1 MPGPEAARRAI
12 GSAAERARPRVL
24 NIGQVLAD
32 LSAEFPGISASKI
45 RFLEEKGLVSPQR
58 TAAGYRKYSS
68 QDVERLRFVLAL
80 QRDQYLPLKVIKDY
94 LDAVDRGERPESL
107 PGGLTLAPRAVS
119 DQLAGELT
127 ARSRARLLSFDELVA
142 ESGAAAELVRSLI
155 SYGLISAEAQQYDE
169 HALKVAKA
177 CRQLEAHGI
186 EPRHLRPFRAAAD
199 REIGLVERAIAP
211 VASRRDV
218 ASQARAAETAREIS
232 DLCLSLHSALV
243 HGQIARMES

>member
-12 GSAAERARPRVL
+12 GSAAERSRPQVL

-58 TAAGYRKYSS
+58 TAAGYRKYTS

-107 PGGLTLAPRAVS
+107 PGGISLAPRAVS
-119 DQLAGELT
+119 DQLAEELA

-142 ESGAAAELVRSLI
+142 ESGASAELVRSLI
-155 SYGLISAEAQQYDE
+155 SFGLISAEARQYDE

>member
-58 TAAGYRKYSS
+58 TAAGYRKYTS

-119 DQLAGELT
+119 DQLAGELA
-127 ARSRARLLSFDELVA
+127 ARTRTRLLSFEELVT
-142 ESGAAAELVRSLI
+142 ESGASAELVRSLI
-155 SYGLISAEAQQYDE
+155 SFGLISAPEQQYDE
-169 HALKVAKA
+169 HALKVTRA

-199 REIGLVERAIAP
+199 REMGLVERAIAP

-218 ASQARAAETAREIS
+218 ASQARAAEAAREIS

>member
-1 MPGPEAARRAI
+1 MPGPDAARRAI
-12 GSAAERARPRVL
+12 GSAAERSRPRVL

-58 TAAGYRKYSS
+58 TAAGYRKYTS

-107 PGGLTLAPRAVS
+107 PGGISLAPRAVS
-119 DQLAGELT
+119 DQLAEELA

-142 ESGAAAELVRSLI
+142 ESGASPDLVRSLI
-155 SYGLISAEAQQYDE
+155 SFGLISAPAQQYDE